1 MKKHCREYH
10 NNYWVLCLKIR
21 QICSISVFSRFG
33 HLSLSCA
40 QAKLAICTLCPFI
53 FRRPI
58 CGTHGT
64 VLGHSPSPGSSPLS
78 ARARDEKTLQYCL
91 HWEVFHF
98 SFSLFSPF
106 LVHKQSLKSSCT
118 HLTPV
123 HRTRHNLPWG
133 NKQGLVLQRNFTPQW
148 SLPPSRLFLSHLP
161 PHPVFC
167 TPLSCPLL
175 CFVFF
180 NICQSLGLFA
190 LLLLKSTVLSRAHTK
205 GWNLFYT
212 VLHTLVIELSLIFSL
227 LSSELI
233 SKILCRLFKEI
244 ILWHMKHNLPRG
256 KPNQVTGIIT
266 S

>member
-1 MKKHCREYH
+1 MSFSISKISKYCLKKHYREHH
-10 NNYWVLCLKIR
+10 NSYWVLCLKIR
-21 QICSISVFSRFG
+21 QIRNISVFSRFG

-64 VLGHSPSPGSSPLS
+64 VLGHNPSPGSSPLS
-78 ARARDEKTLQYCL
+78 ARARDKKTLQYCL

-106 LVHKQSLKSSCT
+106 LVHKQSLNSSCT

-148 SLPPSRLFLSHLP
+148 SLLSSRLFLSHLP
-161 PHPVFC
+161 P
-167 TPLSCPLL
+167 TPCPPHTSLMPSSLL
-175 CFVFF
+175 CFFF
-180 NICQSLGLFA
+180 GEY
-190 LLLLKSTVLSRAHTK
+190 
-205 GWNLFYT
+205 WP
-212 VLHTLVIELSLIFSL
+212 E
-227 LSSELI
+227 
-233 SKILCRLFKEI
+233 
-244 ILWHMKHNLPRG
+244 P
-256 KPNQVTGIIT
+256 GIICFAVVEINSSLRST
-266 S
+266 HKGMEFIPYCAAYVGYRA

>member
-161 PHPVFC
+161 P
-167 TPLSCPLL
+167 TPCALHTSLMPSSLL
-175 CFVFF
+175 CFF
-180 NICQSLGLFA
+180 L
-190 LLLLKSTVLSRAHTK
+190 
-205 GWNLFYT
+205 Y
-212 VLHTLVIELSLIFSL
+212 
-227 LSSELI
+227 
-233 SKILCRLFKEI
+233 
-244 ILWHMKHNLPRG
+244 LPE
-256 KPNQVTGIIT
+256 PGIICFAVVEINSSLT
-266 S
+266 STHKGMEFIPYCAAYVGYRA